1 MSYLSLFFYP
11 HPLHWG
17 PLLALAVP
25 LCSDILLYTNPVMEL
40 HWDYNYYQPWTNN
53 EWMVE
58 EMIAIRDERDKDDA
72 MDDMSVHQG

>member
-1 MSYLSLFFYP
+1 
-11 HPLHWG
+11 
-17 PLLALAVP
+17 
-25 LCSDILLYTNPVMEL
+25 MEL